1 MRIMPTWLLQL
12 FRKPLFWAFLVAF
25 LAICYG
31 GVQRYRANRLKAE
44 NERLLENNERLT
56 NNVNILSA
64 DVETYK
70 TKADESAASVSA
82 LSMTVAELKQANGKV
97 SKELQALKV
106 KYKDLQ
112 QYAEAATATTVE
124 VETVIHDTVYMGET
138 HTAFDWSD
146 KWVSV
151 AGVIEGA
158 NVTCRV
164 SSVDTLVQVVHRIPR
179 RFLFFRIGTKGI
191 RQDIVSKNPH
201 TVISYAKYIEIT
213 K

>member
-1 MRIMPTWLLQL
+1 MPTWLLQL
-12 FRKPLFWAFLVAF
+12 IKKPLFWAFLVAF

-31 GVQRYRANRLKAE
+31 GVQRYRADRLKTE
-44 NERLLENNERLT
+44 NEQLLADKERLT

-70 TKADESAASVSA
+70 TKANDNAASVAA

-97 SKELQALKV
+97 SKELQALQV

-112 QYAEAATATTVE
+112 QYAEAATKTTVE
-124 VETVIHDTVYMGET
+124 VETVVHDTVYMGES
-138 HTAFDWSD
+138 HTAFNWSD
-146 KWVSV
+146 RWVSV
-151 AGVIEGA
+151 AGVIDGES
-158 NVTCRV
+158 VTCRV

-179 RFLFFRIGTKGI
+179 RFLFFRFGTKGLK
-191 RQDIVSKNPH
+191 QDIVSKNPH
-201 TVISYAKYIEIT
+201 TAINYAEYVEIC